1 MNTTM
6 NSNLPYT
13 ESAIHAQLRHEQSKA
28 YIMNLNKLSD
38 EAQMYADM
46 EADME
51 AETTKVNQPV
61 LIYALDANSIPD
73 CDFVF

>member
-1 MNTTM
+1 MN
-6 NSNLPYT
+6 NNLPYT
-13 ESAIHAQLRHEQSKA
+13 ESAIHVQLRHEQNRA
-28 YIMNLNKLSD
+28 YILSLGKLSD

-51 AETTKVNQPV
+51 AEAPKVKQPV
-61 LIYALDANSIPD
+61 LVYALDPNSIPD

>member
-1 MNTTM
+1 M

-13 ESAIHAQLRHEQSKA
+13 ESAIHVQLRHEQDRA
-28 YIMNLNKLSD
+28 YILSLGKLSD

-46 EADME
+46 EAE
-51 AETTKVNQPV
+51 APKVKQPV
-61 LIYALDANSIPD
+61 LIYALDVSNIPD